1 MNGRGLVI
9 LASAIFL
16 FSRLSAQDSAQNI
29 HKLDTFFQVGS
40 QLDDSIQFY
49 GYTDT
54 SVACKKGRI
63 DVYKSSEWSAQLM
76 GGYLIPH
83 HSDMMAMYR
92 HATGIN
98 VKYRSAINQPNGNGA
113 NIDKITYGYTF
124 NLLNLGSE
132 VAGYA
137 IGAGGLVMPQS
148 GKYNYWILGM
158 GIGYLTKRYDE
169 FGNPRNPAI
178 GSHMNGMMHLGYH
191 LDVGPYLNK
200 WGWKMYAEAGMVH
213 FSNANWRQ
221 PNFGVNIPYL
231 SIGAKRTL
239 FLAVFNKYP
248 PQYVNPLRS
257 KSQEITGITRL
268 LLNHINRN
276 NRGIAK
282 PAPWKHIEQI
292 GAIPSRSY
300 VRNQHLLGF
309 RLGRRQI
316 ELDQRRTFVN
326 AVLEYNCEFRRAL
339 LGPRFRVG
347 ANVFFDKSYMYSK
360 FGLKS
365 DAISLNDFTEVA
377 ITAGSRW
384 EYGKWGFIA
393 DAGFYLYRPDDTKRR
408 YYEGIGVSYKATQR
422 MYLIARLKAHLSSA
436 DYMEWGV
443 SYQL

>member
-1 MNGRGLVI
+1 MNGRRLVI

-16 FSRLSAQDSAQNI
+16 FSRLSAQDSAQ
-29 HKLDTFFQVGS
+29 KVQ
-40 QLDDSIQFY
+40 
-49 GYTDT
+49 
-54 SVACKKGRI
+54 
-63 DVYKSSEWSAQLM
+63 VYKSYEWSAQLM

-178 GSHMNGMMHLGYH
+178 GSHLNGMMHLGYH
-191 LDVGPYLNK
+191 LDAGPYLNK

-239 FLAVFNKYP
+239 FLASNNYGKVIEIRPEVEAGISNK
-248 PQYVNPLRS
+248 S
-257 KSQEITGITRL
+257 
-268 LLNHINRN
+268 
-276 NRGIAK
+276 
-282 PAPWKHIEQI
+282 APWKHIEQI

-365 DAISLNDFTEVA
+365 DAYSLHDFTEVA
-377 ITAGSRW
+377 ITAGSHW

-393 DAGFYLYRPDDTKRR
+393 DAGLYLYRPDDTKRR
-408 YYEGIGVSYKATQR
+408 YYEGIGVSYRATQR
-422 MYLIARLKAHLSSA
+422 VYLIARLKAHLSSA

>member
-1 MNGRGLVI
+1 MNGRGLAI
-9 LASAIFL
+9 LALAIFL
-16 FSRLSAQDSAQNI
+16 FSRLSAQDSAQ
-29 HKLDTFFQVGS
+29 KVQ
-40 QLDDSIQFY
+40 
-49 GYTDT
+49 
-54 SVACKKGRI
+54 
-63 DVYKSSEWSAQLM
+63 VYKSSEWSAQLM

-178 GSHMNGMMHLGYH
+178 GSHLNGMMHLGYH
-191 LDVGPYLNK
+191 LDAGRYLNEQ
-200 WGWKMYAEAGMVH
+200 GWKMYAEAGMVH

-221 PNFGVNIPYL
+221 PNFGINIPYL

-239 FLAVFNKYP
+239 FLASYNYGKVIEIRPEVEAGINNK
-248 PQYVNPLRS
+248 S
-257 KSQEITGITRL
+257 
-268 LLNHINRN
+268 
-276 NRGIAK
+276 
-282 PAPWKHIEQI
+282 APWKHIEQI
-292 GAIPSRSY
+292 GAIPSRSC
-300 VRNQHLLGF
+300 VKSPQHLVGF

-326 AVLEYNCEFRRAL
+326 AVLEYNCEFPRAL

-365 DAISLNDFTEVA
+365 DAISLHDFTEVA

-393 DAGFYLYRPDDTKRR
+393 DAGIYLYRPDDTKRG
-408 YYEGIGVSYKATQR
+408 YYEGVGVSYKATQR
-422 MYLIARLKAHLSSA
+422 VYIIARLKAHLSSA

>member
-1 MNGRGLVI
+1 MNGRRLVI

-16 FSRLSAQDSAQNI
+16 FSRLSAQDSTQ
-29 HKLDTFFQVGS
+29 KVQ
-40 QLDDSIQFY
+40 
-49 GYTDT
+49 
-54 SVACKKGRI
+54 
-63 DVYKSSEWSAQLM
+63 VYKSSEWSAQLM

-98 VKYRSAINQPNGNGA
+98 VKYRSAINQQNDNGA

-178 GSHMNGMMHLGYH
+178 GSHLNGMMHLGYH
-191 LDVGPYLNK
+191 LDAGRYLNEQ
-200 WGWKMYAEAGMVH
+200 GWKMYAEAGMVH

-221 PNFGVNIPYL
+221 PNFGINIPYL

-239 FLAVFNKYP
+239 FLASNNYGKVIEIRPEVEAGISNK
-248 PQYVNPLRS
+248 S
-257 KSQEITGITRL
+257 
-268 LLNHINRN
+268 
-276 NRGIAK
+276 
-282 PAPWKHIEQI
+282 APWKHIEQI
-292 GAIPSRSY
+292 GAIPSRSC
-300 VRNQHLLGF
+300 VKSPQHLVGF

-326 AVLEYNCEFRRAL
+326 AVLEYNCEFPRAL

-377 ITAGSRW
+377 ITAGSHW

-393 DAGFYLYRPDDTKRR
+393 DAGLYLYRPDDTKRR
-408 YYEGIGVSYKATQR
+408 YYEGIGVSYKASQR
-422 MYLIARLKAHLSSA
+422 VYIIARLKAHLSSA

-443 SYQL
+443 SWILD

>member
-1 MNGRGLVI
+1 MNGRSLVI
-9 LASAIFL
+9 LASAIFS
-16 FSRLSAQDSAQNI
+16 FSRLSAQDSAQSVNKQDVLI
-29 HKLDTFFQVGS
+29 QGGS
-40 QLDDSIQFY
+40 GWNDSLHFS

-54 SVACKKGRI
+54 IIACKKPGI
-63 DVYKSSEWSAQLM
+63 AFYKSAEWSAQLM

-92 HATGIN
+92 HAAGIN
-98 VKYRSAINQPNGNGA
+98 VKYRSAINQPNGHGA
-113 NIDKITYGYTF
+113 NIDKMTYGYTF

-137 IGAGGLVMPQS
+137 IGAGGAIMPPS

-169 FGNPRNPAI
+169 FTNPRNPAI
-178 GSHMNGMMHLGYH
+178 GSHLNGMMHLGYH

-221 PNFGVNIPYL
+221 PNFGINIPYV

-239 FLAVFNKYP
+239 FLAGINNNVPKL
-248 PQYVNPLRS
+248 VNPLQLRS
-257 KSQEITGITRL
+257 NASPDISNWL
-268 LLNHINRN
+268 
-276 NRGIAK
+276 RGYIYSHSLAK
-282 PAPWKHIEQI
+282 RAPWKHIKQI
-292 GAIPSRSY
+292 GSSPSRDC
-300 VRNQHLLGF
+300 VFGPQHLVGF

-326 AVLEYNCEFRRAL
+326 AVLEYNCEFPRAL

-384 EYGKWGFIA
+384 EYGKWGFVA

-408 YYEGIGVSYKATQR
+408 YYEGVGVTYKATQR
-422 MYLIARLKAHLSSA
+422 VYIIARLKAHLSSA
-436 DYMEWGV
+436 DYMEWGL
-443 SYQL
+443 SYSL

>member
-1 MNGRGLVI
+1 MNGRRLVI

-16 FSRLSAQDSAQNI
+16 FSRLSAQDSAQ
-29 HKLDTFFQVGS
+29 KVQ
-40 QLDDSIQFY
+40 
-49 GYTDT
+49 
-54 SVACKKGRI
+54 
-63 DVYKSSEWSAQLM
+63 VYKSSEWSAQLM

-132 VAGYA
+132 VAGYS

-178 GSHMNGMMHLGYH
+178 GSHLNGMMHLGYH

-239 FLAVFNKYP
+239 FLASNNYGKVI
-248 PQYVNPLRS
+248 
-257 KSQEITGITRL
+257 EIRPEVETGI
-268 LLNHINRN
+268 N
-276 NRGIAK
+276 NK
-282 PAPWKHIEQI
+282 SAPWKHIEQI

-300 VRNQHLLGF
+300 LRNQHLLGL

-339 LGPRFRVG
+339 LGPSFRVG

-365 DAISLNDFTEVA
+365 DAYSLNDFTEVA
-377 ITAGSRW
+377 ITAGSHW

-393 DAGFYLYRPDDTKRR
+393 DAGLYLFRPDDTKRR
-408 YYEGIGVSYKATQR
+408 YYEGVGVCYRATQR
-422 MYLIARLKAHLSSA
+422 VYLIARLKAHLSSA

>member
-1 MNGRGLVI
+1 MNGRRLVI

-16 FSRLSAQDSAQNI
+16 FSRLSAQDSAQ
-29 HKLDTFFQVGS
+29 KVQ
-40 QLDDSIQFY
+40 
-49 GYTDT
+49 
-54 SVACKKGRI
+54 
-63 DVYKSSEWSAQLM
+63 VYKTSEWSAQLM

-178 GSHMNGMMHLGYH
+178 GSHLNGMMHLGYH
-191 LDVGPYLNK
+191 LDAGPYLNK

-221 PNFGVNIPYL
+221 PNFGINIPYL

-239 FLAVFNKYP
+239 FLASNNYGKVIEIRPEVEGGINNK
-248 PQYVNPLRS
+248 S
-257 KSQEITGITRL
+257 
-268 LLNHINRN
+268 
-276 NRGIAK
+276 
-282 PAPWKHIEQI
+282 APWKHIEQI
-292 GAIPSRSY
+292 GAIPSRSC
-300 VRNQHLLGF
+300 VKSPQHLVGF

-326 AVLEYNCEFRRAL
+326 AVLEYNCEFPRAL

-365 DAISLNDFTEVA
+365 DAYSLHDFTEVA
-377 ITAGSRW
+377 ITAGSHW

-393 DAGFYLYRPDDTKRR
+393 DAGLYLYRPDDTKRR
-408 YYEGIGVSYKATQR
+408 YYEGVGVSYKATQR
-422 MYLIARLKAHLSSA
+422 VYLIARLKAHLSSA

>member
-1 MNGRGLVI
+1 MDGRSLVI

-16 FSRLSAQDSAQNI
+16 FSRLSAQDSAQ
-29 HKLDTFFQVGS
+29 KVQ
-40 QLDDSIQFY
+40 
-49 GYTDT
+49 
-54 SVACKKGRI
+54 
-63 DVYKSSEWSAQLM
+63 VYKSSEWSAQLM

-178 GSHMNGMMHLGYH
+178 GSHLNGMMHLGYH
-191 LDVGPYLNK
+191 LDAGRYLNEQ
-200 WGWKMYAEAGMVH
+200 GWKMYAEAGMVH

-221 PNFGVNIPYL
+221 PNFGINIPYL

-239 FLAVFNKYP
+239 FLASNNYGKVIEIRPEVEGGINNK
-248 PQYVNPLRS
+248 S
-257 KSQEITGITRL
+257 
-268 LLNHINRN
+268 
-276 NRGIAK
+276 
-282 PAPWKHIEQI
+282 APWKHIEQI
-292 GAIPSRSY
+292 GAIPSRSC
-300 VRNQHLLGF
+300 VKSPQHLVGF

-326 AVLEYNCEFRRAL
+326 AVLEYNCEFPRAL

-365 DAISLNDFTEVA
+365 DAISLHDFTEVA

-393 DAGFYLYRPDDTKRR
+393 DAGIYLYRPDDTKRG
-408 YYEGIGVSYKATQR
+408 YYEGVGVSYKATQR
-422 MYLIARLKAHLSSA
+422 VYIIARLKAHLSSA

>member
-1 MNGRGLVI
+1 MNGRSLVI

-16 FSRLSAQDSAQNI
+16 FSRLSAQDSAQ
-29 HKLDTFFQVGS
+29 KVQ
-40 QLDDSIQFY
+40 
-49 GYTDT
+49 
-54 SVACKKGRI
+54 
-63 DVYKSSEWSAQLM
+63 VYKSSEWSAQLM

-98 VKYRSAINQPNGNGA
+98 VKYRSAINQSNGNGA

-178 GSHMNGMMHLGYH
+178 GSHLNGMMHLGYH
-191 LDVGPYLNK
+191 LDAGRYLNEQ
-200 WGWKMYAEAGMVH
+200 GWKMYAEAGMVH

-221 PNFGVNIPYL
+221 PNFGINIPYL

-239 FLAVFNKYP
+239 FLTSNNYGKVIEIRPEVEADINNK
-248 PQYVNPLRS
+248 S
-257 KSQEITGITRL
+257 
-268 LLNHINRN
+268 
-276 NRGIAK
+276 
-282 PAPWKHIEQI
+282 APWKHIEQI
-292 GAIPSRSY
+292 GAIPSRSC
-300 VRNQHLLGF
+300 VKSPQHLVGF

-326 AVLEYNCEFRRAL
+326 AVLEYNCEFPRAL

-365 DAISLNDFTEVA
+365 DAISLHDFTEVA

-393 DAGFYLYRPDDTKRR
+393 DAGIYLYRPDDTKRG
-408 YYEGIGVSYKATQR
+408 YYEGVGVSYKATQR
-422 MYLIARLKAHLSSA
+422 VYIIARLKAHLSSA

>member
-1 MNGRGLVI
+1 MNGRSLVI

-16 FSRLSAQDSAQNI
+16 FSRLSAQDSAQ
-29 HKLDTFFQVGS
+29 KVQ
-40 QLDDSIQFY
+40 
-49 GYTDT
+49 
-54 SVACKKGRI
+54 
-63 DVYKSSEWSAQLM
+63 VYKSSEWSAQLM

-98 VKYRSAINQPNGNGA
+98 VKYRSAINQSNGNGA

-132 VAGYA
+132 VSGYA

-178 GSHMNGMMHLGYH
+178 GSHLNGMMHLGYH
-191 LDVGPYLNK
+191 LDAGRYLNEQ
-200 WGWKMYAEAGMVH
+200 GWKMYAEAGMVH

-221 PNFGVNIPYL
+221 PNFGINIPYL

-239 FLAVFNKYP
+239 FLASNNYGKVIEIRPEVEGGINNK
-248 PQYVNPLRS
+248 S
-257 KSQEITGITRL
+257 
-268 LLNHINRN
+268 
-276 NRGIAK
+276 
-282 PAPWKHIEQI
+282 APWKHIEQI
-292 GAIPSRSY
+292 GAIPSRSC
-300 VRNQHLLGF
+300 VKSPQHLVGF

-326 AVLEYNCEFRRAL
+326 AVLEYNCEFPRAL

-365 DAISLNDFTEVA
+365 DAISLHDFTEVA

-393 DAGFYLYRPDDTKRR
+393 DAGIYLYRPDDTKRG
-408 YYEGIGVSYKATQR
+408 YYEGVGVSYKATQR
-422 MYLIARLKAHLSSA
+422 VYIIARLKAHLSSA

>member
-1 MNGRGLVI
+1 MNGRRLVI

-16 FSRLSAQDSAQNI
+16 FSRLSAQDSAQRV
-29 HKLDTFFQVGS
+29 Q
-40 QLDDSIQFY
+40 
-49 GYTDT
+49 
-54 SVACKKGRI
+54 
-63 DVYKSSEWSAQLM
+63 VYKSSEWSAQLM

-98 VKYRSAINQPNGNGA
+98 VKYRSAINQQNDNGA

-124 NLLNLGSE
+124 NVLNLGSE

-178 GSHMNGMMHLGYH
+178 GSHLNGMMHLGYH

-200 WGWKMYAEAGMVH
+200 CGWKMYAEAGMVH

-239 FLAVFNKYP
+239 FLAGINNK
-248 PQYVNPLRS
+248 S
-257 KSQEITGITRL
+257 
-268 LLNHINRN
+268 
-276 NRGIAK
+276 
-282 PAPWKHIEQI
+282 APWKHIKQI
-292 GAIPSRSY
+292 GASRSRSY
-300 VRNQHLLGF
+300 VKSPQHLVGF

-326 AVLEYNCEFRRAL
+326 GVLEYNCEFPRAL

-393 DAGFYLYRPDDTKRR
+393 DAGLYLFRPDDTKRR

-422 MYLIARLKAHLSSA
+422 VYLIARLKAHLSSA

>member
-1 MNGRGLVI
+1 MSGRGLVI

-16 FSRLSAQDSAQNI
+16 FSRLSAQDSAQ
-29 HKLDTFFQVGS
+29 KVQ
-40 QLDDSIQFY
+40 
-49 GYTDT
+49 
-54 SVACKKGRI
+54 
-63 DVYKSSEWSAQLM
+63 VYKSSEWSAQLM

-98 VKYRSAINQPNGNGA
+98 VKYRSAINQSNGNGA

-178 GSHMNGMMHLGYH
+178 GSHLNGMMHLGYH
-191 LDVGPYLNK
+191 LDAGRYLNEQ
-200 WGWKMYAEAGMVH
+200 GWKMYAEAGMVH

-221 PNFGVNIPYL
+221 PNFGINIPYL

-239 FLAVFNKYP
+239 FLASYNYGKVIEIRPEVEAGINNK
-248 PQYVNPLRS
+248 S
-257 KSQEITGITRL
+257 
-268 LLNHINRN
+268 
-276 NRGIAK
+276 
-282 PAPWKHIEQI
+282 APWKHIEQI
-292 GAIPSRSY
+292 GAIPSRSC
-300 VRNQHLLGF
+300 VKSPQHLVGF

-326 AVLEYNCEFRRAL
+326 AVLEYNCEFPRAL

-365 DAISLNDFTEVA
+365 DAISLHDFTEVA

-393 DAGFYLYRPDDTKRR
+393 DAGIYLYRPDDTKRG
-408 YYEGIGVSYKATQR
+408 YYEGVGVSYKATQR
-422 MYLIARLKAHLSSA
+422 VYIIARLKAHLSSA

-443 SYQL
+443 SYRL

>member
-1 MNGRGLVI
+1 MNGRRLVI

-16 FSRLSAQDSAQNI
+16 FSRLSAQDSAQ
-29 HKLDTFFQVGS
+29 KVQ
-40 QLDDSIQFY
+40 
-49 GYTDT
+49 
-54 SVACKKGRI
+54 
-63 DVYKSSEWSAQLM
+63 VYKTSEWSAQLM

-178 GSHMNGMMHLGYH
+178 GSHLNGMMHLGYH

-221 PNFGVNIPYL
+221 PNFGINIPYL

-239 FLAVFNKYP
+239 FLASNNYGKVIEIRPEVEGGINNK
-248 PQYVNPLRS
+248 S
-257 KSQEITGITRL
+257 
-268 LLNHINRN
+268 
-276 NRGIAK
+276 
-282 PAPWKHIEQI
+282 APWKHIEQI
-292 GAIPSRSY
+292 GAIPSRSC
-300 VRNQHLLGF
+300 VKSPQHLVGF

-326 AVLEYNCEFRRAL
+326 AVLEYNCEFPRAL

-365 DAISLNDFTEVA
+365 DAYSLHDFTEVA
-377 ITAGSRW
+377 ITAGSHW

-393 DAGFYLYRPDDTKRR
+393 DAGLYLYRPDDTKRR

-422 MYLIARLKAHLSSA
+422 VYLIARLKAHLSSA

>member
-1 MNGRGLVI
+1 MNGRSLVI

-16 FSRLSAQDSAQNI
+16 FSRLSAQDSAQ
-29 HKLDTFFQVGS
+29 KVQ
-40 QLDDSIQFY
+40 
-49 GYTDT
+49 
-54 SVACKKGRI
+54 
-63 DVYKSSEWSAQLM
+63 VYKSSEWSAQLM

-98 VKYRSAINQPNGNGA
+98 VKYRSAINQSNGNGA

-178 GSHMNGMMHLGYH
+178 GSHLNGMMHLGYH
-191 LDVGPYLNK
+191 LDAGRYLNEQ
-200 WGWKMYAEAGMVH
+200 GWKMYAEAGMIH

-221 PNFGVNIPYL
+221 PNFGINIPYL

-239 FLAVFNKYP
+239 FLTSNNYGKVIEIRPEVEAGINNK
-248 PQYVNPLRS
+248 S
-257 KSQEITGITRL
+257 
-268 LLNHINRN
+268 
-276 NRGIAK
+276 
-282 PAPWKHIEQI
+282 APWKHIEQI
-292 GAIPSRSY
+292 GAIPSRSC
-300 VRNQHLLGF
+300 VKSPQHLVGF

-326 AVLEYNCEFRRAL
+326 AVLEYNCEFPRAL

-365 DAISLNDFTEVA
+365 DAISLHDFTEVA

-393 DAGFYLYRPDDTKRR
+393 DAGIYLYRPDDTKRG
-408 YYEGIGVSYKATQR
+408 YYEGVGVSYKATQR
-422 MYLIARLKAHLSSA
+422 VYIIARLKAHLSSA

>member
-1 MNGRGLVI
+1 MNGRRLVI

-16 FSRLSAQDSAQNI
+16 FSRLSAQDSAQ
-29 HKLDTFFQVGS
+29 KVQ
-40 QLDDSIQFY
+40 
-49 GYTDT
+49 
-54 SVACKKGRI
+54 
-63 DVYKSSEWSAQLM
+63 VYKTSEWSAQLM

-178 GSHMNGMMHLGYH
+178 GSHLNGMMHLGYH
-191 LDVGPYLNK
+191 LDAGRYLNEQ
-200 WGWKMYAEAGMVH
+200 GWKMYAEAGMVH

-221 PNFGVNIPYL
+221 PNFGINIPYL

-239 FLAVFNKYP
+239 FLASNNYGKVIEIRPEVEGGINNK
-248 PQYVNPLRS
+248 S
-257 KSQEITGITRL
+257 
-268 LLNHINRN
+268 
-276 NRGIAK
+276 
-282 PAPWKHIEQI
+282 APWKHIEQI
-292 GAIPSRSY
+292 GAIPSRSC
-300 VRNQHLLGF
+300 VKSPQHLVGF

-365 DAISLNDFTEVA
+365 DAYSLHDFTEVA
-377 ITAGSRW
+377 ITAGSHW

-393 DAGFYLYRPDDTKRR
+393 DAGLYLYRPDDTKRR

-422 MYLIARLKAHLSSA
+422 VYLIARLKAHLSSA

>member
-1 MNGRGLVI
+1 MNGRRLVI

-16 FSRLSAQDSAQNI
+16 FSRLSAQDSAQ
-29 HKLDTFFQVGS
+29 KVQ
-40 QLDDSIQFY
+40 
-49 GYTDT
+49 
-54 SVACKKGRI
+54 
-63 DVYKSSEWSAQLM
+63 VYKTSEWSAQLM

-178 GSHMNGMMHLGYH
+178 GSHLNGMMHLGYH
-191 LDVGPYLNK
+191 LDAGPYLNK

-239 FLAVFNKYP
+239 FLASNNYGKVIEIRPEVEGGINNK
-248 PQYVNPLRS
+248 S
-257 KSQEITGITRL
+257 
-268 LLNHINRN
+268 
-276 NRGIAK
+276 
-282 PAPWKHIEQI
+282 APWKHIEQI
-292 GAIPSRSY
+292 GAIPSRSC
-300 VRNQHLLGF
+300 VKSPQHLVGF

-365 DAISLNDFTEVA
+365 DAYSLHDFTEVA
-377 ITAGSRW
+377 ITAGSHW

-393 DAGFYLYRPDDTKRR
+393 DAGLYLYRPDDTKRR

-422 MYLIARLKAHLSSA
+422 VYLIARLKAHLSSA

>member
-1 MNGRGLVI
+1 MNGRRLVI

-16 FSRLSAQDSAQNI
+16 FSRLSAQDSAQ
-29 HKLDTFFQVGS
+29 KVQ
-40 QLDDSIQFY
+40 
-49 GYTDT
+49 
-54 SVACKKGRI
+54 
-63 DVYKSSEWSAQLM
+63 VYKSSEWSAQLM

-148 GKYNYWILGM
+148 GKYNFWILGM

-178 GSHMNGMMHLGYH
+178 GSHLNGMMHLGYH
-191 LDVGPYLNK
+191 FDVGPYLNK

-239 FLAVFNKYP
+239 FLAGINNK
-248 PQYVNPLRS
+248 S
-257 KSQEITGITRL
+257 
-268 LLNHINRN
+268 
-276 NRGIAK
+276 
-282 PAPWKHIEQI
+282 APWKHIKQI
-292 GAIPSRSY
+292 GASRSRSY
-300 VRNQHLLGF
+300 VKSPQHLVGF

-326 AVLEYNCEFRRAL
+326 GVLEYNCEFPRAL

-393 DAGFYLYRPDDTKRR
+393 DAGLYLFRPDDTKRR

-422 MYLIARLKAHLSSA
+422 VYLIARLKAHLSSA

>member
-1 MNGRGLVI
+1 MNGRSLVI

-16 FSRLSAQDSAQNI
+16 FSRLSAQDSAQ
-29 HKLDTFFQVGS
+29 KVQ
-40 QLDDSIQFY
+40 
-49 GYTDT
+49 
-54 SVACKKGRI
+54 
-63 DVYKSSEWSAQLM
+63 VYKSSEWSAQLM

-98 VKYRSAINQPNGNGA
+98 VKYRSAINQSNGNGA

-178 GSHMNGMMHLGYH
+178 GSHLNGMMHLGYH
-191 LDVGPYLNK
+191 LDAGRYLNEQ
-200 WGWKMYAEAGMVH
+200 GWKMYAEAGMVH

-221 PNFGVNIPYL
+221 PNFGINIPYL

-239 FLAVFNKYP
+239 FLASYNYGEVIEIRPEVEAGINNK
-248 PQYVNPLRS
+248 S
-257 KSQEITGITRL
+257 
-268 LLNHINRN
+268 
-276 NRGIAK
+276 
-282 PAPWKHIEQI
+282 APWKHIEQI
-292 GAIPSRSY
+292 GAIPSRSC
-300 VRNQHLLGF
+300 VKSPQHLVGF

-326 AVLEYNCEFRRAL
+326 AVLEYNCEFPRAL

-365 DAISLNDFTEVA
+365 DAISLHDFTEVA

-393 DAGFYLYRPDDTKRR
+393 DAGIYLYRPDDTKRG
-408 YYEGIGVSYKATQR
+408 YYEGVGVSYKATQR
-422 MYLIARLKAHLSSA
+422 VYIIARLKAHLSSA

>member
-1 MNGRGLVI
+1 MNGRSLVI

-16 FSRLSAQDSAQNI
+16 FSRLSAQDSAQ
-29 HKLDTFFQVGS
+29 KVQ
-40 QLDDSIQFY
+40 
-49 GYTDT
+49 
-54 SVACKKGRI
+54 
-63 DVYKSSEWSAQLM
+63 VYKSSEWSAQLM

-98 VKYRSAINQPNGNGA
+98 VKYRSAINQSNGNGA

-178 GSHMNGMMHLGYH
+178 GSHLNGMMHLGYH
-191 LDVGPYLNK
+191 LDAGRYLNEQ
-200 WGWKMYAEAGMVH
+200 GWKMYAEAGMVH

-221 PNFGVNIPYL
+221 PNFGINIPYL

-239 FLAVFNKYP
+239 FLTSNNYGKVIEIRPEVEAGINNK
-248 PQYVNPLRS
+248 S
-257 KSQEITGITRL
+257 
-268 LLNHINRN
+268 
-276 NRGIAK
+276 
-282 PAPWKHIEQI
+282 APWKHIEQI
-292 GAIPSRSY
+292 GAIPSRSC
-300 VRNQHLLGF
+300 VKSPQHLVGF

-326 AVLEYNCEFRRAL
+326 AVLEYNCEFPRAL

-365 DAISLNDFTEVA
+365 DAISLHDFTEVA

-393 DAGFYLYRPDDTKRR
+393 DAGIYLYRPDDTKRG
-408 YYEGIGVSYKATQR
+408 YYEGVGVSYKATQR
-422 MYLIARLKAHLSSA
+422 VYIIARLKAHLSSA

>member
-1 MNGRGLVI
+1 MNGRRLVI
-9 LASAIFL
+9 LASVVLL
-16 FSRLSAQDSAQNI
+16 FSRLAAQDSTQNLS
-29 HKLDTFFQVGS
+29 KLDTLSEG
-40 QLDDSIQFY
+40 DAQFKAILY
-49 GYTDT
+49 
-54 SVACKKGRI
+54 KKPRI
-63 DVYKSSEWSAQLM
+63 TFYKTSEWSAQLM

-98 VKYRSAINQPNGNGA
+98 VKSRSAINQPNGQGA

-137 IGAGGLVMPQS
+137 IGAGGVVMPQS
-148 GKYNYWILGM
+148 GRYNYWILGM

-169 FGNPRNPAI
+169 FTNPRNPAI
-178 GSHMNGMMHLGYH
+178 GSHLNGMMHLGYH
-191 LDVGPYLNK
+191 LDAGRYLNEQ
-200 WGWKMYAEAGMVH
+200 GWKMYAEAGLVH

-239 FLAVFNKYP
+239 FLAGINNQP
-248 PQYVNPLRS
+248 PQYVNPLRCQSAAMSISRNS
-257 KSQEITGITRL
+257 KWLQSFSHRHSL
-268 LLNHINRN
+268 
-276 NRGIAK
+276 AK
-282 PAPWKHIEQI
+282 SSSWKHIKQF
-292 GAIPSRSY
+292 GASSPPLELRLQSP
-300 VRNQHLLGF
+300 QHLLGF

-326 AVLEYNCEFRRAL
+326 AVLEYNCEFPRSL

-347 ANVFFDKSYMYSK
+347 ANVFFDNSYMYSK

-377 ITAGSRW
+377 ITAGSHW
-384 EYGKWGFIA
+384 EYGKWGFIT
-393 DAGFYLYRPDDTKRR
+393 DAGLYLFRPDDTKRR
-408 YYEGIGVSYKATQR
+408 YYEGIGVSYKVTQR

-443 SYQL
+443 SYRL

>member
-1 MNGRGLVI
+1 MNGRRLVI
-9 LASAIFL
+9 LASVVLL
-16 FSRLSAQDSAQNI
+16 FSRLAAQDSAQ
-29 HKLDTFFQVGS
+29 KVQ
-40 QLDDSIQFY
+40 
-49 GYTDT
+49 
-54 SVACKKGRI
+54 
-63 DVYKSSEWSAQLM
+63 VYKSSEWSAQLM

-98 VKYRSAINQPNGNGA
+98 VKYRSAINQPNDNGA

-137 IGAGGLVMPQS
+137 IGAGGVIMPQS
-148 GKYNYWILGM
+148 GKSNYWILGM

-178 GSHMNGMMHLGYH
+178 GSHLNGMMHLGYH
-191 LDVGPYLNK
+191 LDAGRYLNEQ
-200 WGWKMYAEAGMVH
+200 GWKMYAEAGMVH

-239 FLAVFNKYP
+239 FLAGINNK
-248 PQYVNPLRS
+248 S
-257 KSQEITGITRL
+257 AS
-268 LLNHINRN
+268 
-276 NRGIAK
+276 
-282 PAPWKHIEQI
+282 WKHIKQI
-292 GAIPSRSY
+292 GASRSRSY
-300 VRNQHLLGF
+300 VKSPQHLVGF

-326 AVLEYNCEFRRAL
+326 GVLEYNCEFPRAL

-347 ANVFFDKSYMYSK
+347 ANVFFDNSYMYSK

-393 DAGFYLYRPDDTKRR
+393 DAGLYLYRPDDTKRR

>member
-1 MNGRGLVI
+1 MNGRRLVI

-16 FSRLSAQDSAQNI
+16 FSRLSAQDSAQ
-29 HKLDTFFQVGS
+29 KVQ
-40 QLDDSIQFY
+40 
-49 GYTDT
+49 
-54 SVACKKGRI
+54 
-63 DVYKSSEWSAQLM
+63 VYKTSEWSAQLM

-137 IGAGGLVMPQS
+137 IGAGGLVMPQF

-178 GSHMNGMMHLGYH
+178 GSHLNGMMHLGYH
-191 LDVGPYLNK
+191 LDAGPYLNK

-221 PNFGVNIPYL
+221 PNFGINIPYL

-239 FLAVFNKYP
+239 FLASNNYGKVIEIRPEVEGGINNK
-248 PQYVNPLRS
+248 S
-257 KSQEITGITRL
+257 
-268 LLNHINRN
+268 
-276 NRGIAK
+276 
-282 PAPWKHIEQI
+282 APWKHIEQI
-292 GAIPSRSY
+292 GAIPSRSC
-300 VRNQHLLGF
+300 VKSPQHLVGF

-326 AVLEYNCEFRRAL
+326 AVLEYNCEFPRAL

-365 DAISLNDFTEVA
+365 DAISLHDFTEVA

-393 DAGFYLYRPDDTKRR
+393 DAGLYLYRPDDTKRR

-422 MYLIARLKAHLSSA
+422 VYIIARLKAHLSSA

>member
-1 MNGRGLVI
+1 MNGRRLVI

-16 FSRLSAQDSAQNI
+16 FSRLSAQDSTQ
-29 HKLDTFFQVGS
+29 KVQ
-40 QLDDSIQFY
+40 
-49 GYTDT
+49 
-54 SVACKKGRI
+54 
-63 DVYKSSEWSAQLM
+63 VYKSSEWSAQLM

-158 GIGYLTKRYDE
+158 GIGYLTRRYDE

-178 GSHMNGMMHLGYH
+178 GSHLNGMMHLGYH
-191 LDVGPYLNK
+191 LDAGRYLNEQ
-200 WGWKMYAEAGMVH
+200 GWKMYAEAGMVH

-231 SIGAKRTL
+231 SIGAKRTM
-239 FLAVFNKYP
+239 FLASYNYGKVIEIRQEVEAGINNK
-248 PQYVNPLRS
+248 S
-257 KSQEITGITRL
+257 
-268 LLNHINRN
+268 
-276 NRGIAK
+276 
-282 PAPWKHIEQI
+282 APWKHIEQI

-347 ANVFFDKSYMYSK
+347 AYVFFDKSYMYSK

-393 DAGFYLYRPDDTKRR
+393 DAGLYLYRPDDTKRR

-422 MYLIARLKAHLSSA
+422 VYLIARLKAHLSSA

>member
-1 MNGRGLVI
+1 MNGRRLVI

-16 FSRLSAQDSAQNI
+16 FSRLSAQDSTQ
-29 HKLDTFFQVGS
+29 KVQ
-40 QLDDSIQFY
+40 
-49 GYTDT
+49 
-54 SVACKKGRI
+54 
-63 DVYKSSEWSAQLM
+63 VYKSSEWSAQLM

-178 GSHMNGMMHLGYH
+178 GSHLNGMMHLGYH
-191 LDVGPYLNK
+191 LDAGPYLNK
-200 WGWKMYAEAGMVH
+200 CGWKMYAEAGMVH

-239 FLAVFNKYP
+239 FLAGINNK
-248 PQYVNPLRS
+248 S
-257 KSQEITGITRL
+257 
-268 LLNHINRN
+268 
-276 NRGIAK
+276 
-282 PAPWKHIEQI
+282 APWKHIKQI
-292 GAIPSRSY
+292 GASRSRSY
-300 VRNQHLLGF
+300 VKSPQHLVGF

-326 AVLEYNCEFRRAL
+326 GVLEYNCEFPRAL

-393 DAGFYLYRPDDTKRR
+393 DAGLYLFRPDDTKRR
-408 YYEGIGVSYKATQR
+408 YYEGIGVSYRATQR
-422 MYLIARLKAHLSSA
+422 VYIIARLKAHLSSA

>member
-1 MNGRGLVI
+1 MNGRRLVI

-16 FSRLSAQDSAQNI
+16 FSRLSAQDSTQNV
-29 HKLDTFFQVGS
+29 Q
-40 QLDDSIQFY
+40 
-49 GYTDT
+49 
-54 SVACKKGRI
+54 
-63 DVYKSSEWSAQLM
+63 VYKSSEWSAQLM

-178 GSHMNGMMHLGYH
+178 GSHLNGMMHLGYH
-191 LDVGPYLNK
+191 LDAGRYLNEQ
-200 WGWKMYAEAGMVH
+200 GWKMYAEAGMVH

-231 SIGAKRTL
+231 SIGAKRTM
-239 FLAVFNKYP
+239 FLASYNYGKVIEIRPEVEAGINNK
-248 PQYVNPLRS
+248 S
-257 KSQEITGITRL
+257 
-268 LLNHINRN
+268 
-276 NRGIAK
+276 
-282 PAPWKHIEQI
+282 APWKHIEQI

-300 VRNQHLLGF
+300 VRNQHLVGF

-365 DAISLNDFTEVA
+365 DAISLHDFTEVA
-377 ITAGSRW
+377 ITAGSHW

-393 DAGFYLYRPDDTKRR
+393 DAGLYLYRPDDTKRR

-422 MYLIARLKAHLSSA
+422 VYLIARLKAHLSSA

-443 SYQL
+443 SWILD

>member
-1 MNGRGLVI
+1 MNGRRLVI
-9 LASAIFL
+9 LASVVLL
-16 FSRLSAQDSAQNI
+16 FSRLAAQDSTQSLS
-29 HKLDTFFQVGS
+29 KLDTLSGG
-40 QLDDSIQFY
+40 DAQFK
-49 GYTDT
+49 
-54 SVACKKGRI
+54 AILCKKPRI
-63 DVYKSSEWSAQLM
+63 AFYKTSEWSAQLM

-98 VKYRSAINQPNGNGA
+98 VKYRSAINQPNGQGA

-132 VAGYA
+132 VTGYA
-137 IGAGGLVMPQS
+137 FGAGGVVMPQS

-169 FGNPRNPAI
+169 FTNPRNPAI
-178 GSHMNGMMHLGYH
+178 GSHLNGMMHLGYH
-191 LDVGPYLNK
+191 LDAGRYLNEQ
-200 WGWKMYAEAGMVH
+200 GWKMYAEAGLVH

-239 FLAVFNKYP
+239 FL
-248 PQYVNPLRS
+248 
-257 KSQEITGITRL
+257 ITDGKGKA
-268 LLNHINRN
+268 NS
-276 NRGIAK
+276 AS
-282 PAPWKHIEQI
+282 WKHVKQI
-292 GAIPSRSY
+292 GASSPPLKLRLQSP
-300 VRNQHLLGF
+300 QHLLGF

-326 AVLEYNCEFRRAL
+326 AVLEYNCEFPKGL
-339 LGPRFRVG
+339 LGPRLRVG
-347 ANVFFDKSYMYSK
+347 ANVFFDKSYMYKK

-377 ITAGSRW
+377 ISAGSHW
-384 EYGKWGFIA
+384 EYGKWGFIV
-393 DAGFYLYRPDDTKRR
+393 DAGFYLFRPDDTKRR
-408 YYEGIGVSYKATQR
+408 YYEGVGVSYKATQR

-443 SYQL
+443 SYRL

>member
-1 MNGRGLVI
+1 MNGRRLVI

-16 FSRLSAQDSAQNI
+16 FSRLSAQDSTQ
-29 HKLDTFFQVGS
+29 KVQ
-40 QLDDSIQFY
+40 
-49 GYTDT
+49 
-54 SVACKKGRI
+54 
-63 DVYKSSEWSAQLM
+63 VYKSSEWSAQLM

-124 NLLNLGSE
+124 NVLNLGSE

-148 GKYNYWILGM
+148 GKNNYWILGM

-239 FLAVFNKYP
+239 FLAGISNK
-248 PQYVNPLRS
+248 S
-257 KSQEITGITRL
+257 
-268 LLNHINRN
+268 
-276 NRGIAK
+276 
-282 PAPWKHIEQI
+282 APWRHIKQI

-300 VRNQHLLGF
+300 VRNQHLVGL

-393 DAGFYLYRPDDTKRR
+393 DAGLYLYRPDDTKRR
-408 YYEGIGVSYKATQR
+408 YYEGVGVSYKATQR
-422 MYLIARLKAHLSSA
+422 VYIIARLKAHLSSA

>member
-1 MNGRGLVI
+1 MNGRGLAI
-9 LASAIFL
+9 LALAIFL
-16 FSRLSAQDSAQNI
+16 FSRLSAQDSAQ
-29 HKLDTFFQVGS
+29 KVQ
-40 QLDDSIQFY
+40 
-49 GYTDT
+49 
-54 SVACKKGRI
+54 
-63 DVYKSSEWSAQLM
+63 VYKSSEWSAQLM

-178 GSHMNGMMHLGYH
+178 GSHLNGMMHLGYH
-191 LDVGPYLNK
+191 LDAGRYLNEQ
-200 WGWKMYAEAGMVH
+200 GWKMYAEAGMVH

-221 PNFGVNIPYL
+221 PNFGINIPYL

-239 FLAVFNKYP
+239 FLASYNYGKVI
-248 PQYVNPLRS
+248 
-257 KSQEITGITRL
+257 EIRPEVEAGI
-268 LLNHINRN
+268 N
-276 NRGIAK
+276 NIS
-282 PAPWKHIEQI
+282 APWKHIEQI
-292 GAIPSRSY
+292 GAIPSRSC
-300 VRNQHLLGF
+300 VKSPQHLVGF

-326 AVLEYNCEFRRAL
+326 AVLEYNCEFPRAL

-365 DAISLNDFTEVA
+365 DAISLHDFTEVA

-393 DAGFYLYRPDDTKRR
+393 DAGIYLYRPDDTKRG
-408 YYEGIGVSYKATQR
+408 YYEGVGVSYKATQR
-422 MYLIARLKAHLSSA
+422 VYIIARLKAHLSSA

>member
-1 MNGRGLVI
+1 MNGRRLVI

-16 FSRLSAQDSAQNI
+16 FSRLSAQDSAQ
-29 HKLDTFFQVGS
+29 KVQ
-40 QLDDSIQFY
+40 
-49 GYTDT
+49 
-54 SVACKKGRI
+54 
-63 DVYKSSEWSAQLM
+63 VYKSSEWSAQLM

-178 GSHMNGMMHLGYH
+178 GSHLNGMMHLGYH
-191 LDVGPYLNK
+191 FDVGPYLNK

-239 FLAVFNKYP
+239 FLAGINNK
-248 PQYVNPLRS
+248 S
-257 KSQEITGITRL
+257 
-268 LLNHINRN
+268 
-276 NRGIAK
+276 
-282 PAPWKHIEQI
+282 APWKHIKQI
-292 GAIPSRSY
+292 GASRSRSY
-300 VRNQHLLGF
+300 VKSPQHLVGF

-326 AVLEYNCEFRRAL
+326 GVLEYNCEFPRAL

-393 DAGFYLYRPDDTKRR
+393 DAGLYLFRPDDTKRR

-422 MYLIARLKAHLSSA
+422 VYLIARLKAHLSSA

>member
-1 MNGRGLVI
+1 MNGRRLVI

-16 FSRLSAQDSAQNI
+16 FSRLSAQDSAQ
-29 HKLDTFFQVGS
+29 KVQ
-40 QLDDSIQFY
+40 
-49 GYTDT
+49 
-54 SVACKKGRI
+54 
-63 DVYKSSEWSAQLM
+63 VYKTSEWSAQLM

-178 GSHMNGMMHLGYH
+178 GSHLNGMMHLGYH
-191 LDVGPYLNK
+191 LDAGPYLNK

-221 PNFGVNIPYL
+221 PNFGINIPYL

-239 FLAVFNKYP
+239 FLASNNYGKVIEIRPEVEGGINNK
-248 PQYVNPLRS
+248 S
-257 KSQEITGITRL
+257 
-268 LLNHINRN
+268 
-276 NRGIAK
+276 
-282 PAPWKHIEQI
+282 APWKHIEQI
-292 GAIPSRSY
+292 GAIPSRSC
-300 VRNQHLLGF
+300 VKSPQHLVGF

-326 AVLEYNCEFRRAL
+326 AVLEYNCEFPRAL

-377 ITAGSRW
+377 ITAGSHW

-393 DAGFYLYRPDDTKRR
+393 DAGLYLYRPDDTKRR

-422 MYLIARLKAHLSSA
+422 VYLIARLKAHLSSA

>member
-1 MNGRGLVI
+1 MNGRRLVI

-16 FSRLSAQDSAQNI
+16 FSRLSAQDSAQ
-29 HKLDTFFQVGS
+29 KVQ
-40 QLDDSIQFY
+40 
-49 GYTDT
+49 
-54 SVACKKGRI
+54 
-63 DVYKSSEWSAQLM
+63 VYKTSEWSAQLM

-98 VKYRSAINQPNGNGA
+98 VKYRSAINQQNDNGA

-178 GSHMNGMMHLGYH
+178 GSHLNGMMHLGYH
-191 LDVGPYLNK
+191 LDAGPYLNK

-221 PNFGVNIPYL
+221 PNFGINIPYL

-239 FLAVFNKYP
+239 FLASNNYGKVIEIRPEVEGGINNK
-248 PQYVNPLRS
+248 S
-257 KSQEITGITRL
+257 
-268 LLNHINRN
+268 
-276 NRGIAK
+276 
-282 PAPWKHIEQI
+282 APWKHIEQI
-292 GAIPSRSY
+292 GAIPSRSC
-300 VRNQHLLGF
+300 VKSPQHLVGF

-326 AVLEYNCEFRRAL
+326 AVLEYNCEFPRAL

-377 ITAGSRW
+377 ITAGSHW

-393 DAGFYLYRPDDTKRR
+393 DAGLYLFRPDDTKRR

-422 MYLIARLKAHLSSA
+422 VYLIARLKAHLSSA

>member
-1 MNGRGLVI
+1 MNGRRLGI

-16 FSRLSAQDSAQNI
+16 FSRLSAQDSTQR
-29 HKLDTFFQVGS
+29 VE
-40 QLDDSIQFY
+40 
-49 GYTDT
+49 
-54 SVACKKGRI
+54 
-63 DVYKSSEWSAQLM
+63 VYRTSEWSAQLM

-221 PNFGVNIPYL
+221 PNFGINIPYL

-239 FLAVFNKYP
+239 FLASYNYGKVIEIRPEVEAGINNK
-248 PQYVNPLRS
+248 S
-257 KSQEITGITRL
+257 
-268 LLNHINRN
+268 
-276 NRGIAK
+276 
-282 PAPWKHIEQI
+282 APWKHIEQI
-292 GAIPSRSY
+292 GAIPSRSC
-300 VRNQHLLGF
+300 VKSPQHLVGF

-326 AVLEYNCEFRRAL
+326 AVLEYNCEFPRAL

-365 DAISLNDFTEVA
+365 DAISLHDFTEVA

-393 DAGFYLYRPDDTKRR
+393 DAGIYLYRPDDTKRG
-408 YYEGIGVSYKATQR
+408 YYEGVGVSYKATQR
-422 MYLIARLKAHLSSA
+422 VYIIARLKAHLSSA

>member
-1 MNGRGLVI
+1 MNGRRLVI

-16 FSRLSAQDSAQNI
+16 FSRLSAQDSAQ
-29 HKLDTFFQVGS
+29 KVQ
-40 QLDDSIQFY
+40 
-49 GYTDT
+49 
-54 SVACKKGRI
+54 
-63 DVYKSSEWSAQLM
+63 VYKSSEWSAQLM

-98 VKYRSAINQPNGNGA
+98 VKYRSAINQPNDNGA

-178 GSHMNGMMHLGYH
+178 GSHLNGMMHLGYH
-191 LDVGPYLNK
+191 LDAGPYLNN

-239 FLAVFNKYP
+239 FLASNNYGKVIEIRPEVEAGISNK
-248 PQYVNPLRS
+248 S
-257 KSQEITGITRL
+257 
-268 LLNHINRN
+268 
-276 NRGIAK
+276 
-282 PAPWKHIEQI
+282 APWKHIEQI

-365 DAISLNDFTEVA
+365 DAYSLHDFTEVA
-377 ITAGSRW
+377 ITAGSHW

-393 DAGFYLYRPDDTKRR
+393 DAGLYLYRPDDTKRR

-422 MYLIARLKAHLSSA
+422 VYLIARLKAHLSSA

>member
-1 MNGRGLVI
+1 MNGRRLVI

-29 HKLDTFFQVGS
+29 HKLDTFSQGGS
-40 QLDDSIQFY
+40 QLNDSIQFY

-54 SVACKKGRI
+54 LVAFKKPRI

-169 FGNPRNPAI
+169 FNNPRNPAI
-178 GSHMNGMMHLGYH
+178 GSHLNGMMHLGYH
-191 LDVGPYLNK
+191 LDAGPYLNK

-257 KSQEITGITRL
+257 KSQEIPGISL
-268 LLNHINRN
+268 WLLNYIHRN
-276 NRGIAK
+276 NSRIAK

-300 VRNQHLLGF
+300 VKNQHLLGLRF
-309 RLGRRQI
+309 GRRQI
-316 ELDQRRTFVN
+316 ELDQRRTFIN

-339 LGPRFRVG
+339 LGPSFRVG

-360 FGLKS
+360 FGFKS

-393 DAGFYLYRPDDTKRR
+393 DAGFYLFRPDDTKRG
-408 YYEGIGVSYKATQR
+408 YYEGVGVSYKATQR
-422 MYLIARLKAHLSSA
+422 VYIIARLKAHLSSA

>member
-1 MNGRGLVI
+1 MNGRRLVI

-16 FSRLSAQDSAQNI
+16 FSRLSAQDSAQ
-29 HKLDTFFQVGS
+29 KVQ
-40 QLDDSIQFY
+40 
-49 GYTDT
+49 
-54 SVACKKGRI
+54 
-63 DVYKSSEWSAQLM
+63 VYKSSEWSAQLM

-98 VKYRSAINQPNGNGA
+98 VKYRSAINQPNDNGA

-178 GSHMNGMMHLGYH
+178 GSHLNGMMHLGYH

-239 FLAVFNKYP
+239 FLASNNYGKVIEIRPEVEAGISNK
-248 PQYVNPLRS
+248 S
-257 KSQEITGITRL
+257 
-268 LLNHINRN
+268 
-276 NRGIAK
+276 
-282 PAPWKHIEQI
+282 APWKHIEQI

-365 DAISLNDFTEVA
+365 DAYSLHDFTEVA
-377 ITAGSRW
+377 ITAGSHW

-393 DAGFYLYRPDDTKRR
+393 DAGLYLYRPDDTKRR

-422 MYLIARLKAHLSSA
+422 VYLIARLKAHLSSA

>member
-1 MNGRGLVI
+1 MNGRRLVI

-16 FSRLSAQDSAQNI
+16 FSRLSAQYSTQ
-29 HKLDTFFQVGS
+29 KVQ
-40 QLDDSIQFY
+40 
-49 GYTDT
+49 
-54 SVACKKGRI
+54 
-63 DVYKSSEWSAQLM
+63 VYKSSEWSAQLM

-169 FGNPRNPAI
+169 FNNPRNPAI

-191 LDVGPYLNK
+191 LDAGRYLNEQ
-200 WGWKMYAEAGMVH
+200 GWKMYAEAGMVH

-239 FLAVFNKYP
+239 FLAGISNK
-248 PQYVNPLRS
+248 S
-257 KSQEITGITRL
+257 
-268 LLNHINRN
+268 
-276 NRGIAK
+276 
-282 PAPWKHIEQI
+282 APWRHIKQI

-365 DAISLNDFTEVA
+365 DAYSLHDFTEVA
-377 ITAGSRW
+377 ITAGSHW

-393 DAGFYLYRPDDTKRR
+393 DAGLYLFRPDDTKRR

-422 MYLIARLKAHLSSA
+422 IYLIARLKAHLSSA

-443 SYQL
+443 SWILD

>member
-1 MNGRGLVI
+1 MNGRRLGI

-16 FSRLSAQDSAQNI
+16 FSRLSAQDSTQR
-29 HKLDTFFQVGS
+29 VE
-40 QLDDSIQFY
+40 
-49 GYTDT
+49 
-54 SVACKKGRI
+54 
-63 DVYKSSEWSAQLM
+63 VYRTSEWSAQLM

-113 NIDKITYGYTF
+113 NINKITYGYTF

-137 IGAGGLVMPQS
+137 IGAGGVVMPQS
-148 GKYNYWILGM
+148 GKSNYWILGM

-178 GSHMNGMMHLGYH
+178 GSHLNGMMHLGYH
-191 LDVGPYLNK
+191 LDAGRYLNEQ
-200 WGWKMYAEAGMVH
+200 GWKMYAEAGMVH

-221 PNFGVNIPYL
+221 PNFGINIPYL

-239 FLAVFNKYP
+239 FLAGSNNK
-248 PQYVNPLRS
+248 S
-257 KSQEITGITRL
+257 AS
-268 LLNHINRN
+268 
-276 NRGIAK
+276 
-282 PAPWKHIEQI
+282 WKHIKQF
-292 GAIPSRSY
+292 GTSPSRSY
-300 VRNQHLLGF
+300 VKSPKHLVGF

-326 AVLEYNCEFRRAL
+326 AVLEYNCEFPRAL

-377 ITAGSRW
+377 ITAGSHW

-422 MYLIARLKAHLSSA
+422 VYIIARLKAHLSSA